1 MKDLAQALSV
11 RRELAERLARQAGD
25 VLMTYFGRLEAV
37 EHKGAIDLVTIADR
51 EAEVLIRDAVSAD
64 FPDDAFLGEEEG
76 QSGLGVSG
84 WSWIVD
90 PLDGTT
96 NFFHRVPHFAVSIG
110 IAHNGDLCA
119 GVIYHP
125 PLKELASAGRG
136 QGAVRDGVP
145 LRVTT
150 RVALQE
156 CLLGTGFPY
165 DRGKRAKALLAPLE
179 RSMGRCRGV
188 RRMGAAALD
197 LLAVAAGVY
206 DGFWEPSLSPW
217 DMAAGV
223 VLIEEAGG
231 TVTGYRGAPF
241 SLEGGTL
248 IASNG
253 AIHDALVTM
262 VGHE

>member
-1 MKDLAQALSV
+1 M
-11 RRELAERLARQAGD
+11 ELAEQLARQAGE
-25 VLMTYFGRLEAV
+25 VLMGHFGQLEAA

-51 EAEVLIRDAVSAD
+51 EAEVLIRSAVTER
-64 FPDDAFLGEEEG
+64 FVDDVFLGEEEG
-76 QSGLGVSG
+76 LSGDGDSG

-110 IAHNGDLCA
+110 LAFRGELCG
-119 GVIYHP
+119 GVIFHP
-125 PLKELASAGRG
+125 PLGQLAKASRG
-136 QGAVRDGVP
+136 QGATRDGVP
-145 LRVTT
+145 LSVTK
-150 RVALQE
+150 RLALDE

-165 DRGKRAKALLAPLE
+165 DRGSRAKALLAPLE
-179 RSMGRCRGV
+179 RSMGACRGV

-217 DMAAGV
+217 DMAAGIV
-223 VLIEEAGG
+223 IIEEAGG
-231 TVTGYRGAPF
+231 TVSAYGGDPF
-241 SLEGGTL
+241 TLDGGTL

-253 AIHDALVTM
+253 RIHDALVSM
-262 VGHE
+262 VGHD